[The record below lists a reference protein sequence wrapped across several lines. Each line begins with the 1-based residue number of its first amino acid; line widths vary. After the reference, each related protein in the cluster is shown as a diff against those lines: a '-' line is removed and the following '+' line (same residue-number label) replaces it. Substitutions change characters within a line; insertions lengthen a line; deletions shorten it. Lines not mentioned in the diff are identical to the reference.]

1 LLAAYLAGS
10 AVTAQEPT
18 ARVDAVFADLDRQ
31 DSPGCVVG
39 VFHDGEVLHSKGYGK
54 ANLEHGI
61 PLLPE
66 SVVGLASESK
76 QFVAALVTKEVGVG
90 RLSLDDDVRK
100 YVPELPDYG
109 KTITIRHLLHHTS
122 GLRDYSTLWLM
133 AGQQDSDAHTAELT
147 LDLLARQRELNF
159 SPGTDCSYTN
169 SGYFLLGIVLERV
182 SGKTL
187 QELAAEKLFEP
198 ARMGDTRFRDDRHQ
212 LVERRASGHFRRA
225 GGFGRQTTN
234 SQVVGAGGLLT
245 TLEDLF
251 QWERYLLEAELG
263 KKSLLD
269 QLVERG
275 VLNDGTELHY
285 ARGLVVDDFDGMT
298 TVTHGGTGDGF
309 RSMILRFPELRLTV
323 SSVCNFTGFDLPSRV
338 WRTAIV
344 YLYGPLAER
353 TTALQQEPPPIEW
366 AELSTE
372 QLRARAG
379 AFRNVKTRAIWRA
392 SVREQGLVF
401 ETGRGVS
408 AVRPVGDRRFR
419 TEGYGPVIVVEFGEG
434 DAANTMRVETEAQE
448 PMLFER
454 VKIVSR
460 EPVELQEY
468 AGEYY
473 SDELRIPW
481 ILVVRDGTL
490 FFDGPG
496 ASEAPLTP
504 TIADEFA
511 LGAELVVR
519 FFRQDGKIQGLTAHN
534 ERVRSLAFRRERSPR

>member
-1 LLAAYLAGS
+1 MPSTRGLSICLLAAYLAAS

-18 ARVDAVFADLDRQ
+18 SRVDAVFADLDRQ
-31 DSPGCVVG
+31 HSPGCVVG
-39 VFHDGEVLHSKGYGK
+39 VFHDGEVLHSKGYGT

-147 LDLLARQRELNF
+147 LDLLVRQRELNF
-159 SPGTDCSYTN
+159 SPGTDYSYTN
-169 SGYFLLGIVLERV
+169 SGYFLLGIILERV
-182 SGKTL
+182 SGMRL
-187 QELAAEKLFEP
+187 QELAAAKLFEP
-198 ARMGDTRFRDDRHQ
+198 AGMGDTRFRDDRHQ

-251 QWERYLLEAELG
+251 QWERYLLEAEL
-263 KKSLLD
+263 
-269 QLVERG
+269 
-275 VLNDGTELHY
+275 
-285 ARGLVVDDFDGMT
+285 
-298 TVTHGGTGDGF
+298 
-309 RSMILRFPELRLTV
+309 
-323 SSVCNFTGFDLPSRV
+323 
-338 WRTAIV
+338 
-344 YLYGPLAER
+344 
-353 TTALQQEPPPIEW
+353 
-366 AELSTE
+366 STE
-372 QLRARAG
+372 QLRARVG

-392 SVREQGLVF
+392 SVREQRLVF

-419 TEGYGPVIVVEFGEG
+419 TEGYGTAIVVEFGEG
-434 DAANTMRVETEAQE
+434 DAVDTMRVEIEAQQ
-448 PMLFER
+448 PMAFER

-460 EPVELQEY
+460 EPAELLEY

-473 SDELRIPW
+473 SDELHIPW

-496 ASEAPLTP
+496 APEAPLTP

-534 ERVRSLAFRRERSPR
+534 ERVRSLAFRRERYPR